1 MKTIYSFIF
10 LLFTSQVLAAANITV
25 RVSHDPVSMDESFHL
40 IYEADS
46 SVDDDPD
53 FSALTKDFEILS
65 SAQSTNM
72 RSING
77 NWSLKKSW
85 DLTLISKEAGVFTI
99 PPIPFGKDKS
109 PSLRV
114 TVKPS
119 GSPDMPDTGTTK
131 SINPLFVD
139 VKTDIKDTWVQS
151 EIIYTVK
158 LFSTLRINRL
168 LAGAVETSDPDA
180 IITSLGN
187 GSSYE
192 ATIKGVRYAVYELR
206 YAIYPQHSG
215 KLTIKPFQFEGRIAD
230 TRSQSLFDQF
240 MLPGKLKRI
249 RSKSTTVNVKARP
262 ANIAPGDWLPAEQ
275 LTVEDDWS
283 EDISQLRTGEPVTR
297 TITLTAVGQTAEQLP
312 DVTLEDIIDLKQYPD
327 KPILDNGIKRDGVTG
342 SRQIKIAI
350 IPTQAGKYIIPEV
363 TIPWWNI
370 KTGKQEVT
378 RLPEVSIE
386 ATGIANTLQVQP
398 PEIVTTPVQQPEI
411 KHTVTETDPL
421 DIRNAGYWPWI
432 SLALAIGWIVTT
444 VLYFRSSNQKPS
456 AVELKPLPSIT
467 PLEKAVNNAC
477 ASGIA
482 ENTKDALISWA
493 HVRWPDHSV
502 SSLSEIAQRVKTAAP
517 ALSEQIESLNS
528 SLYSPHTQS
537 WDHRALQKA
546 FKQYASN
553 SARQHKGEAPA
564 MEPLYRT

>member
-1 MKTIYSFIF
+1 MKFIYSII
-10 LLFTSQVLAAANITV
+10 LLLISTQILAANITV
-25 RVSHDPVSMDESFHL
+25 RLSHDPVSMDESFHL

-53 FSALTKDFEILS
+53 FSVLAKDFEILG

-72 RSING
+72 RMVNG

-99 PPIPFGKDKS
+99 PPIPFGKDQS

-119 GSPDMPDTGTTK
+119 GSQNIPDTGTTS

-139 VKTDIKDTWVQS
+139 VKTDTKSTWVQS

-168 LAGAVETSDPDA
+168 LADAIETSDPDA
-180 IITSLGN
+180 IITPLGN

-192 ATIKGVRYAVYELR
+192 TTINGVRYAVYEMR

-249 RSKSTTVNVKARP
+249 RSKSTSVQVKARP
-262 ANIAPGDWLPAEQ
+262 ANIAATDWLPAEQ
-275 LTVEDDWS
+275 LTVTDDWS
-283 EDISQLRTGEPVTR
+283 EDINQLRTGEPVTR
-297 TITLTAVGQTAEQLP
+297 TITLSAIGQTAEQLP
-312 DVTLEDIIDLKQYPD
+312 DITLADIPDLKQYPD
-327 KPILDNGIKRDGVTG
+327 KPILKNDVKHDGVTG
-342 SRQIKIAI
+342 SRQVKIAI

-363 TIPWWNI
+363 RIPWFNTG
-370 KTGKQEVT
+370 TGKQEVIS
-378 RLPEVSIE
+378 LPEVAIA
-386 ATGIANTLQVQP
+386 ATGTANTIPVQL
-398 PEIVTTPVQQPEI
+398 PEIVTAPVQQPEL
-411 KHTVTETDPL
+411 TPQEAETGL
-421 DIRNAGYWPWI
+421 LEIENAGYWPWI

-444 VLYFRSSNQKPS
+444 VLYFRGNNRKPS
-456 AVELKPLPSIT
+456 SPEPSPPASIT
-467 PLEKAVNNAC
+467 PLEKTVENAC
-477 ASGIA
+477 ATGIA
-482 ENTKDALISWA
+482 ENTKDALIAWA
-493 HVRWPDHSV
+493 LVRWPDHSV
-502 SSLSEIAQRVKTAAP
+502 TSLSEIAQRVKTVAP
-517 ALSEQIESLNS
+517 ELSTQVEALNS

-537 WDHRALQKA
+537 WDHRALQRA
-546 FKQYASN
+546 FSK
-553 SARQHKGEAPA
+553 HKSDVDHEQNNDVPV

>member
-1 MKTIYSFIF
+1 MKFIYSIV
-10 LLFTSQVLAAANITV
+10 LLLISTQILAANITV

-53 FSALTKDFEILS
+53 FSVLTKDFEILS
-65 SAQSTNM
+65 SSQSTNM
-72 RSING
+72 RMING

-119 GSPDMPDTGTTK
+119 GSQNIPDTGTSS

-139 VKTDIKDTWVQS
+139 VKTDTKSTWVQS

-158 LFSTLRINRL
+158 LFSTLRISRL
-168 LAGAVETSDPDA
+168 LADAVETSDPDA
-180 IITSLGN
+180 IITPLGN

-192 ATIKGVRYAVYELR
+192 TSINGVRYAVYEMR

-249 RSKSTTVNVKARP
+249 RSKSTSVNVKARP
-262 ANIAPGDWLPAEQ
+262 ANIAAAAWLPAEQ
-275 LTVEDDWS
+275 LTATDEWS
-283 EDISQLRTGEPVTR
+283 EDINQLRTGEPVTR
-297 TITLTAVGQTAEQLP
+297 TITLTAIGQTAEQLP
-312 DVTLEDIIDLKQYPD
+312 DITLADIPDLKQYPD
-327 KPILDNGIKRDGVTG
+327 KPILENDIKHDGVTG

-363 TIPWWNI
+363 RIPWFDTR
-370 KTGKQEVT
+370 TGKQNVIS
-378 RLPEVSIE
+378 LPEVAIA
-386 ATGIANTLQVQP
+386 ATGKANTIPVQL
-398 PEIVTTPVQQPEI
+398 PEIVTAPVQQPVI
-411 KHTVTETDPL
+411 TQQKTETGPL
-421 DIRNAGYWPWI
+421 EVKNAGYWPWI

-444 VLYFRSSNQKPS
+444 VLYFRGNDRKRSSPES
-456 AVELKPLPSIT
+456 IPAPSIT
-467 PLEKAVNNAC
+467 PLEKAVENAC

-482 ENTKDALISWA
+482 QNTKDALIAWA
-493 HVRWPDHSV
+493 LVLWPDHSV
-502 SSLSEIAQRVKTAAP
+502 TSLSEIAQRVKTVAP
-517 ALSEQIESLNS
+517 ELSLQVESLNS
-528 SLYSPHTQS
+528 SLYSPHSQS
-537 WDHRALQKA
+537 WDHRALQRA
-546 FKQYASN
+546 FSKYKPNAGGKQKN
-553 SARQHKGEAPA
+553 EAPV
-564 MEPLYRT
+564 MQPLYRT